1 MNDAHK
7 NALGHPANEW
17 MKDPAKLARV
27 KQMIDDLDWAR
38 EHHQELEQ
46 KYAGQSILVSRK
58 QVLAHGSDEAELVR
72 HATRAG
78 TRSDEFVV
86 LEYPPPF
93 DVYD

>member
-1 MNDAHK
+1 MNDADK
-7 NALGHPANEW
+7 NPLAHPANEW
-17 MKDPAKLARV
+17 MKDPAKVAQV
-27 KQMIDDLDWAR
+27 KQMKDDLDWAR
-38 EHHQELEQ
+38 EHQDELEQ

-72 HATRAG
+72 QAARDG
-78 TRSDEFVV
+78 TPSDEFVV